1 MGWRAIFNMY
11 VYCHFLFVVA
21 VVFNFSSN
29 FTESVLKHCK
39 LNSGSCV
46 EILSLY
52 NASEVC
58 GQPPLWED
66 PVSERGL
73 ETLSGY

>member
-1 MGWRAIFNMY
+1 MGWGAIFNIY
-11 VYCHFLFVVA
+11 VSCYFLFVVA
-21 VVFNFSSN
+21 FIFNFSSN
-29 FTESVLKHCK
+29 FTESVRLSK

-52 NASEVC
+52 NVSEVC

-66 PVSERGL
+66 PVSGRGL